1 MSITFWGQWLKSSQI
16 LIAAVMMLAFVTL
29 PIAPSWGQESH
40 PYSAVRRRSL
50 RMTVGQSKDEANS
63 NSSVIPNGIY
73 LYGQSQKPDQIGKEY
88 IVFKAEG
95 GELVGALYMPR
106 SEFSCFRG
114 EIAANQLQM
123 IVDHPYEDSTHPYAI
138 ALTTRDAIAS
148 RQNDSLSQPVTL
160 QGYHPIEDISDND
173 RRLLAICQ
181 SAMNN

>member
-1 MSITFWGQWLKSSQI
+1 MSITFWGQWLQSLQI

-29 PIAPSWGQESH
+29 PIAPSSGQE
-40 PYSAVRRRSL
+40 
-50 RMTVGQSKDEANS
+50 GQSKDEANS

-88 IVFKAEG
+88 IVFKAED

-138 ALTTRDAIAS
+138 ALTARDAIAS
-148 RQNDSLSQPVTL
+148 RQNDSISQPVTL

-173 RRLLAICQ
+173 QRLLVTCQ
-181 SAMNN
+181 SAMKN

>member
-1 MSITFWGQWLKSSQI
+1 MSITFLGQWLQSSQI
-16 LIAAVMMLAFVTL
+16 LIAVVIMSAFTTL
-29 PIAPSWGQESH
+29 PIAPSWSQE
-40 PYSAVRRRSL
+40 
-50 RMTVGQSKDEANS
+50 GQSKDETN
-63 NSSVIPNGIY
+63 VIPNGFY

-88 IVFKAEG
+88 IVFKAED

-123 IVDHPYEDSTHPYAI
+123 IVDDPYEDSTHPYAI

-173 RRLLAICQ
+173 RRLLATCQ
-181 SAMNN
+181 SAMSQ